1 MHSSPPPPISFIV
14 ATGTLKAV
22 WQVRAPELAWQLY
35 EAVMAL
41 FWFLSDMSDIPSTR
55 RDKTLV
61 LTVRIKQTG
70 HLLSCS
76 SSMSA
81 GTQINPSTEGMLM
94 HIYLQ
99 HVRYNTLDW
108 VEAVEL

>member
-1 MHSSPPPPISFIV
+1 MHSLPPPPISFIV
-14 ATGTLKAV
+14 PTGTLKVV

-41 FWFLSDMSDIPSTR
+41 FCFLSYMSDIPSTR

-76 SSMSA
+76 SSMHA
-81 GTQINPSTEGMLM
+81 GTNPSSEGMIM
-94 HIYLQ
+94 HIYFQ
-99 HVRYNTLDW
+99 HVRYNTLGW
-108 VEAVEL
+108 AEAAEL